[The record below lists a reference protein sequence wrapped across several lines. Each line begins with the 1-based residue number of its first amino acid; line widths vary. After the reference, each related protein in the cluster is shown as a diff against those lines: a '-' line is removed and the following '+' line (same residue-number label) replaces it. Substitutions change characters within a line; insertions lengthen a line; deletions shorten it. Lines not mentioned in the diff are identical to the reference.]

1 MTLVIDA
8 FELQI
13 KRVITG
19 YTNHS
24 KLELMG
30 SYAPDC
36 GHIFI
41 GSEDGDV
48 CVYDASETRK
58 SEAPIRRL
66 KEHVGPVRQ
75 VVCNPKYE
83 VVASACSNTIL
94 WIPK

>member
-1 MTLVIDA
+1 MTLVVDA

-19 YTNHS
+19 YTNQS
-24 KLELMG
+24 QLDITA
-30 SYAPDC
+30 SYSPDC
-36 GHIFI
+36 GHIFT

-58 SEAPIRRL
+58 TDAPILRL
-66 KEHVGPVRQ
+66 KGHTGPVRQ
-75 VVCNPKYE
+75 VICNPKYE